1 MMSMNSPVPQSTD
14 NSTIPYGRLPV
25 LLLIVVL
32 TVFLVSYAIVSYLE
46 RQLLA
51 SVGESAT
58 RAAANIADSLDW
70 VLSER
75 YADIRVLA
83 NNPILHGH
91 DDTAKTAF
99 LNDFRQIYPLYQ
111 WLGVTDAQ
119 GTLVA
124 SSSAQMIGRDRSS
137 TSWFQ
142 IVRRTQELHI
152 QEAAANGADSD
163 GLETI
168 GLFAPIVDGDGRFQ
182 GVVGARV
189 PLSVLEEITTR
200 SLRRLEAEQV
210 VLSTTEYQ
218 IVAANGRAFIDSDLA
233 HKGNVNLEK
242 LHLESYRLSRSNK
255 LGYVE
260 EMHLR
265 RNVPVLTGFAQTRGH
280 GDFQGFG
287 WTVLVRVD
295 RSEVIKPIRS
305 VLLKVIGAGSLIV
318 LPLIAL
324 LFWSIHRLKR
334 EWAHAE
340 DERARA
346 TVAERQCQQLSKERL
361 MLLESID
368 EGLYGVDLDGRC
380 TFINRAGAAILG
392 YYPDELLGRPMHD
405 VIHHS
410 LPDGSPYPPHR
421 CPLLRIS
428 ITGQSCRIEEDLF
441 WRKEGSPLAVRA
453 IASPILD
460 GQRPVGVVVAFADI
474 TDRKRVEDACKQSE
488 LRFRT
493 LATHAPTGIFQ
504 ADASGHCDFVNP
516 RWCAITGLS
525 QADAMGQGWARA
537 LHPDDAQRVLDTWR
551 ACIQTGHEFRL
562 QYRFVHADK
571 SITWVMASAVSLRD
585 DRQTIVGY
593 LGTLTDITLDKQA
606 EEALQHAKDAAVT
619 ACQMKTEFL
628 ANVSHEIRTPLNGIL
643 GMLEL
648 MGDTRLTDTQHEYMH
663 VLKRAAGSLLGVI
676 NDILDFA
683 KIEAGHVTII
693 PVVIETRTWFPH
705 VVREFAA
712 AAAEK
717 TLELYCEVASKVP
730 VKVRMDPD
738 KVQQI
743 LSQLLDNAIKFTEQG
758 SIRLSIDVCNEMGE
772 SRALVS
778 ALTDGSSAPCQLVL
792 SVADTGIG
800 ILPGKE
806 SEIFDPFRQ
815 GDGSTTRQYSGTGL
829 GLAITRRLALLL
841 GGEILVESR
850 VGRGST
856 FRVVLP
862 CEILASQSGCDAIV
876 PDQSMS
882 LGART

>member
-1 MMSMNSPVPQSTD
+1 MSMHPPVSPSTD
-14 NSTIPYGRLPV
+14 SSTIPYGRLPA

-32 TVFLVSYAIVSYLE
+32 TVLLVGYATVSYLE

-83 NNPILHGH
+83 NNPIVRGH
-91 DDTAKTAF
+91 DDAEKTDF
-99 LNDFRQIYPLYQ
+99 LNEFRHIYPLYQ
-111 WLGVTDAQ
+111 WLGVADAQ
-119 GTLVA
+119 GRLVA
-124 SSSAQMIGRDRSS
+124 SSSAQTIGHDRSS

-142 IVRRTQELHI
+142 TVQRTQALHI
-152 QEAAANGADSD
+152 EDAAANGEDSE
-163 GLETI
+163 GLETV
-168 GLFAPIVDGDGRFQ
+168 GLFAPLVDNDGHFK

-189 PLSVLEEITTR
+189 PLSVLEDITTR

-210 VLSTTEYQ
+210 VLNTTEYQ
-218 IVAANGRAFIDSDLA
+218 IVTSDGRAFIDSDLA
-233 HKGNVNLEK
+233 HKGNINLEK
-242 LHLESYRLSRSNK
+242 LHLNSYQLSRSKK

-265 RNVPVLTGFAQTRGH
+265 RNVPVVTGFAQTRGY
-280 GDFQGFG
+280 GEFRGFG

-295 RSEVIKPIRS
+295 RSEVIKPIRT
-305 VLLKVIGAGSLIV
+305 VLQKVIGAGSLIV
-318 LPLIAL
+318 FPLIGL
-324 LFWSIHRLKR
+324 LLWSIHRLKT

-340 DERARA
+340 GERARA

-368 EGLYGVDLDGRC
+368 EGLYGVDLAGRC
-380 TFINRAGAAILG
+380 TFINQAGAAMLG

-410 LPDGSPYPPHR
+410 LMDGSPYPPHM

-428 ITGQSCRIEEDLF
+428 TTGQSCRIEEDLF
-441 WRKEGSPLAVRA
+441 WRKEGSPLHVRA

-460 GQRPVGVVVAFADI
+460 GPRPVGVVVAFADI

-504 ADASGHCDFVNP
+504 TDARGYCEFVNP

-525 QADAMGQGWARA
+525 QAEAMGQGWARA
-537 LHPDDAQRVLDTWR
+537 LHPEDAQRVLDAWR
-551 ACIQTGHEFRL
+551 ACTQTGHEFRQ
-562 QYRFVHADK
+562 QYRFRHADG
-571 SITWVMASAVSLRD
+571 SATWVMASAVSLRD
-585 DRQTIVGY
+585 DRQTIIGY

-606 EEALQHAKDAAVT
+606 EEALQQAKDAAVT

-663 VLKRAAGSLLGVI
+663 VLNSATGSLLGVI
-676 NDILDFA
+676 NDILDFS
-683 KIEAGHVTII
+683 KIEAGHITMTPVTID
-693 PVVIETRTWFPH
+693 THTWFPH
-705 VVREFAA
+705 VVHQFIGTAA
-712 AAAEK
+712 GK
-717 TLELYCEVASKVP
+717 TLELYCEVASQVP
-730 VKVRMDPD
+730 VQLRVDGEKL
-738 KVQQI
+738 QQI
-743 LSQLLDNAIKFTEQG
+743 LSQLLDNAIKFTEHG
-758 SIRLSIDVCNEMGE
+758 SVRLSIDLSHELGE
-772 SRALVS
+772 TPALIS
-778 ALTDGSSAPCQLVL
+778 APAEDSSANCRLAI

-800 ILPGKE
+800 IHPEKQ
-806 SEIFDPFRQ
+806 SVIFDPFRQ

-829 GLAITRRLALLL
+829 GLAISRRLAQLM
-841 GGEILVESR
+841 GGEITVDSH
-850 VGRGST
+850 VGRGSN
-856 FRVVLP
+856 FRVVVP
-862 CEILASQSGCDAIV
+862 CGVPVSPSRCDLIV
-876 PDQSMS
+876 QDQSMT